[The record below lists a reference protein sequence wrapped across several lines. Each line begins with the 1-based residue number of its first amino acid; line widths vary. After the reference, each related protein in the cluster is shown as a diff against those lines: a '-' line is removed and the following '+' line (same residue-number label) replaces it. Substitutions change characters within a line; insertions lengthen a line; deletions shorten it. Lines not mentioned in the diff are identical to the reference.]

1 MARALVELFT
11 ERMIEQFS
19 PAGGA
24 NFGGTMKLRQAAELR
39 VFSPILCNAF
49 EAASL
54 TFAGSREKIKQI
66 QLAGHA
72 QYVRVL
78 RQLQRAIYHPEKS
91 QSTDILVVVLLS
103 TIIEVRHVSSDSLEL
118 GLQSIQAHK
127 NNSTDSLLK
136 HQLGGLQLLRA
147 RTPYRHRYGLERSL
161 FVDLR
166 LYWVSFLGTSY
177 TEQSVSDEYRSRQP

>member
-1 MARALVELFT
+1 MMLTVPGISPQFFQKEASDLSNPSMARALVELFT

-24 NFGGTMKLRQAAELR
+24 NCGGTMKLRQAAELR

-54 TFAGSREKIKQI
+54 TFAGTREKIKPI

-103 TIIEVRHVSSDSLEL
+103 TIIEVRVTSRWFS
-118 GLQSIQAHK
+118 
-127 NNSTDSLLK
+127 
-136 HQLGGLQLLRA
+136 RA
-147 RTPYRHRYGLERSL
+147 WLTFNPG
-161 FVDLR
+161 
-166 LYWVSFLGTSY
+166 
-177 TEQSVSDEYRSRQP
+177 P